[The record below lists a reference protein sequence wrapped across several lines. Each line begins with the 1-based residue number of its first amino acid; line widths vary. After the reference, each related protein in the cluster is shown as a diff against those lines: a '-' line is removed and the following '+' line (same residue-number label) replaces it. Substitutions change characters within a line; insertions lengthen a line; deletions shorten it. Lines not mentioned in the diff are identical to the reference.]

1 MLSEAVKAKSCDA
14 LEAYCR
20 KYAGEPSDR
29 GVKDVD
35 LTAYQELKRAYRA
48 ESDEYYGNSD

>member
-14 LEAYCR
+14 LEAYYR